1 MRNKR
6 LLWCL
11 GAGVL
16 LLLAGFALFVVVRV
30 LPDRVTPENYYRIA
44 EGMTQGEV
52 EAILGRPADRDNIWE
67 AVSHGKYSIW
77 EGEEWLIGVRFD
89 DHGVVSWR
97 KDHDNP
103 DEFRSMYRLRPPPT
117 FWQKLRRSLGW

>member
-1 MRNKR
+1 MRNRR

-30 LPDRVTPENYYRIA
+30 LPDRITPENCDRI
-44 EGMTQGEV
+44 EVGMTQGEV
-52 EAILGRPADRDNIWE
+52 EAILGRPADLDNLW
-67 AVSHGKYSIW
+67 AAKPLPKSSIW
-77 EGEEWLIGVRFD
+77 AGEQWTIMVEFDASGRVLARACEEGGEGE
-89 DHGVVSWR
+89 
-97 KDHDNP
+97 
-103 DEFRSMYRLRPPPT
+103 LRELFGLPELT